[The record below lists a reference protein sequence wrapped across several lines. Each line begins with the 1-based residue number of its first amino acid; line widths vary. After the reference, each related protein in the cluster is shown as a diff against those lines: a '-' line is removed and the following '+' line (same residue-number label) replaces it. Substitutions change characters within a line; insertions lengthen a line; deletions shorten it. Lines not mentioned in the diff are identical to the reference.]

1 MTTVLRSDGNAEFYC
16 DYVFIETSQL
26 WEKPFDKES
35 SSFLTQKIINFECNF
50 NHIVLQI
57 EETEGEKVNPKMNNK
72 TKRKAG

>member
-16 DYVFIETSQL
+16 NYVFIETSQL

-50 NHIVLQI
+50 NHIVL
-57 EETEGEKVNPKMNNK
+57 
-72 TKRKAG
+72 